1 MKATGIVRRIDNLGR
16 IVIPKEIR
24 KTLRIKEG
32 DALEIYTDRDG
43 EVILKKYS
51 PIEEMGEYARQYAES
66 LYQIVGR
73 SVFITDTD
81 QIIAAAGLGK
91 KEAINQ
97 MLTREFEEKMQLRKQ
112 KILQVSDR
120 EYINVYSEISMEIE
134 AILVTP
140 IINEGNVIGSVIV
153 IQNKG
158 KDALGDIDMKIAMV
172 GAHYLGNQM
181 E

>member
-32 DALEIYTDRDG
+32 DALEIYTDREG

-51 PIEEMGEYARQYAES
+51 PIEEMGEYAKQYAES
-66 LYQIVGR
+66 LYQIIGR
-73 SVFITDTD
+73 SIFITDTD
-81 QIIAAAGLGK
+81 QVIAASGFGK

-97 MLTREFEEKMQLRKQ
+97 MLTSKFEEKIQVRQQ
-112 KILQVSDR
+112 KIITLQER
-120 EYINVYSEISMEIE
+120 EYVNVYSDMSLELE
-134 AILVTP
+134 ALLITP
-140 IINEGNVIGSVIV
+140 IINEGNIIGSIV
-153 IQNKG
+153 VVQNKD
-158 KDALGDIDMKIAMV
+158 KEPLGDLEKKLAMV